1 MTHTS
6 HAESSG
12 PRIIAHRGF
21 AGVAPENTLAA
32 FRAVADGTH
41 PAAMI
46 ELDVMPCADGTPV
59 VFHDLR
65 LDDGGNARGITDGEG
80 VVWETSLEEIRAAR
94 ILDTDQHVPTL
105 REALDAIAPKI
116 SVNVELKNPG
126 SFDARP
132 GEALDPKEVDA
143 RRDQWDPFVEAVLA
157 ELDGERRKLLISS
170 FCEPALA
177 SVRDLAPE
185 LPAAALISH
194 APEDGLLV
202 AERYECEAIH
212 PRVDAIKGTPFFDP
226 PDGERELDLLA
237 EAADLGCTVN
247 VWTVR
252 TWQEA
257 HWLRKAGVDGLIADY
272 PGLLAWSDD
281 GEVGR

>member
-1 MTHTS
+1 MTHLEDTDS
-6 HAESSG
+6 TTPE
-12 PRIIAHRGF
+12 IIAHRGF
-21 AGVAPENTLAA
+21 AGVAPENSLAA

-59 VFHDLR
+59 VFHDLM
-65 LDDGGNARGITDGEG
+65 LDGGGSARGITDGEG
-80 VVWETSLEEIRAAR
+80 VVWETPLEEVRAVR

-116 SVNVELKNPG
+116 GVNVELKNPG
-126 SFDARP
+126 SFDVRP
-132 GEALDPKEVDA
+132 GEALEPEEVDA
-143 RRDQWDPFVEAVLA
+143 RRDQWDPFVEAVLE
-157 ELDGERRKLLISS
+157 ELDRERRELLISS

-185 LPAAALISH
+185 IPV
-194 APEDGLLV
+194 APLVSQSVEDGLRV

-212 PRVDAIKGTPFFDP
+212 PPVDAIRETPFFDP
-226 PDGERELDLLA
+226 PGGERELDLLA
-237 EAADLGCTVN
+237 AAADLGCAVN

-252 TWQEA
+252 TWREA
-257 HWLRKAGVDGLIADY
+257 YWLREAGVDGVIADY
-272 PGLLAWSDD
+272 PRLFEWDR
-281 GEVGR
+281 E

>member
-1 MTHTS
+1 MTHLEDTDS
-6 HAESSG
+6 TTPE
-12 PRIIAHRGF
+12 IIAHRGF
-21 AGVAPENTLAA
+21 AGVAPENSLAA

-59 VFHDLR
+59 VFHDLM
-65 LDDGGNARGITDGEG
+65 LDGGGSARGITDGEG
-80 VVWETSLEEIRAAR
+80 VVWETPLEEVRAVR

-116 SVNVELKNPG
+116 GVNVELKNPG
-126 SFDARP
+126 SFDVRP
-132 GEALDPKEVDA
+132 GKALEPEEVDA
-143 RRDQWDPFVEAVLA
+143 RRDQWDPFVESVLEA
-157 ELDGERRKLLISS
+157 LDGERRELLISS

-185 LPAAALISH
+185 IPV
-194 APEDGLLV
+194 APLVSQSVEDGLTV

-212 PRVDAIKGTPFFDP
+212 PPVDAIRGTPFFDP
-226 PDGERELDLLA
+226 PGGEREPDLLA
-237 EAADLGCTVN
+237 AAADLGCAVN

-252 TWQEA
+252 TWREA
-257 HWLRKAGVDGLIADY
+257 FWLREVGVDGVIADY
-272 PGLLAWSDD
+272 PGLFGW
-281 GEVGR
+281 GRA